1 MKNDDMFILLSDE
14 KKNMDSVSDP
24 GSRFLFME
32 DFNELR
38 VYSLKH
44 DKERSRII
52 AEREKLL

>member
-44 DKERSRII
+44 DKKDLE
-52 AEREKLL
+52 